1 MKIRIKD
8 PAVQKVA
15 RARWPQSRRVGRL
28 RPGNGVPILHDRD
41 RRLFDN
47 SELIGADGGGLQ
59 SFLSDPNPT
68 CE

>member
-8 PAVQKVA
+8 PRRPEGGTRALASVA
-15 RARWPQSRRVGRL
+15 SCGL

-41 RRLFDN
+41 RRLFES
-47 SELIGADGGGLQ
+47 SELVGADGGGLK